1 MQSRIKNIGLDFR
14 PRNIKGALEWQRR
27 QRAIRKENGSL
38 RNSLGEV
45 DDLRTKQF
53 KALQR
58 TGKRL
63 LNGSELKKN
72 ALDIIIKIQKGA
84 TYEAYGR

>member
-1 MQSRIKNIGLDFR
+1 MFNFSPLSFR
-14 PRNIKGALEWQRR
+14 PKNVSEALEWQRR

-38 RNSLGEV
+38 RNPLGEV

-63 LNGSELKKN
+63 LNGSELKKD
-72 ALDIIIKIQKGA
+72 AIDIINKIKKGA
-84 TYEAYGR
+84 TYEAYSR